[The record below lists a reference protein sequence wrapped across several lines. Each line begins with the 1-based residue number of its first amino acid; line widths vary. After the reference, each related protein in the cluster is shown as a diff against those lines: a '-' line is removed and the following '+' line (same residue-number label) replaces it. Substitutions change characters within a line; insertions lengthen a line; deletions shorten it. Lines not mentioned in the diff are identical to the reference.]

1 MRGMR
6 TLIVDDE
13 PAARE
18 GLRHLLSADPEIEVV
33 GECRD
38 GKTATAAIRDQSPE
52 LVFLD
57 VQMPELDGLG
67 VLRDVPPERRPV
79 VVFVTGYDR
88 YALQAFEVHA
98 VEYLLK
104 PFTDDRFR
112 EALSQAKLQVRRTR
126 MGELGKEMATLAGGT
141 NGASAVA
148 EKSAPAAG
156 YRSRLVVKTGGN
168 VVLVPVEDI
177 DWIDADGDYVRIHVG
192 KVSHTV
198 RETMHHLET
207 ELDPAR
213 FVRIHRSTIV
223 NLARVKELQPFY
235 RGEFVAVLHDGTRLK
250 LSRGCRDTL
259 EARLGRRL

>member
-1 MRGMR
+1 MRSMR

-18 GLRHLLSADPEIEVV
+18 GLRHLLAADPEIEVV

-38 GKTATAAIRDQSPE
+38 GRTAAAVIRDQAPE

-57 VQMPELDGLG
+57 IQMPEMDGLG
-67 VLRDVPPERRPV
+67 VLREVGPERRPV

-112 EALSQAKLQVRRTR
+112 EALRQAKLQVRRTR
-126 MGELGKEMATLAGGT
+126 MGELGRELASLAEPA
-141 NGASAVA
+141 GAAPPPQRG
-148 EKSAPAAG
+148 PAA

-192 KVSHTV
+192 KAAHTV
-198 RETMHHLET
+198 RETMHHLEA

-223 NLARVKELQPFY
+223 NLTRVKELQPFY

-259 EARLGRRL
+259 EERLGRRL

>member
-18 GLRHLLSADPEIEVV
+18 GLRHLLAADPEIEVV

-38 GKTATAAIRDQSPE
+38 GRAAAAAIREQAPE

-57 VQMPELDGLG
+57 IQMPEVDGLG
-67 VLRDVPPERRPV
+67 VLRDVAPERRPV

-112 EALSQAKLQVRRTR
+112 EALRQAKLQVRRTR
-126 MGELGKEMATLAGGT
+126 MGELGREMASLAGPAG
-141 NGASAVA
+141 G
-148 EKSAPAAG
+148 APAALPAPAA

-177 DWIDADGDYVRIHVG
+177 DWIDADGDYVRIHVA
-192 KVSHTV
+192 KAAHTV